1 MNSSSPVRGMM
12 FLILLWSV
20 AIWSV
25 SAAGEIPRGSDLRLE
40 LSLSTWAVDTSGNNR
55 PVSITTLA
63 PIYETDSQY
72 NISAARFRDTSW
84 LRVNTAWNPASAD
97 DLAISFWIKK
107 PEPISQNSA
116 ITGSVIAGP
125 FQYATFLAD
134 PIFINASG
142 STADTT
148 IRLLLTPNGK
158 CVIRWWAIPGGN
170 LWWWY
175 VAWLWTSF
183 IRAGDYGN
191 LANDQFNCSQL
202 FDNKWHHVVMNKKAW
217 WLIFMVD
224 GAEIYR
230 VSGAFSLPRDILI
243 GYSNHFL
250 QSYYTGLWYT
260 TAQSELIRANHH
272 SKSSLAGFRLYS
284 RSLTTDEIEA
294 LGDEY
299 RTAQSDL
306 VGVGNI
312 TMQMNWYTSP
322 NLSLTLW
329 GIAANLSKD
338 TVEYQYAL
346 SGGVF
351 NPITQIT
358 DLSTGTA
365 NLIYRVA
372 LNLTGVPDGR
382 VSLTLRVKS
391 GGTVQNIGNVSFTKL
406 ETVSSIIIKNP
417 TTEIAT
423 AKSISAIAT
432 GATLSAWL
440 TRSAICDATIVQTYF
455 GTDID
460 FTFTN
465 KADNGIRVCYR
476 AYYPTTNKTIYKISP
491 AIAGIQSEAE
501 WTTATTATI
510 FKDYL
515 LWRKSSYQ
523 KPNDSTSMLLDLLW
537 VSATQSQ
544 GTINGITM
552 IDINGD
558 GLVDFIYS
566 RSDAPVKRAIIV
578 NNGNYTFKT
587 VYKCVIDATIY
598 YGDCSDPTR

>member
-1 MNSSSPVRGMM
+1 MG
-12 FLILLWSV
+12 FFILLWSL
-20 AIWSV
+20 AIGSV
-25 SAAGEIPRGSDLRLE
+25 SAAGVIPRGSDLRLE
-40 LSLSTWAVDTSGNNR
+40 LSLATGAVDTSGNNR
-55 PVSITTLA
+55 PVSTATLA
-63 PIYETDSQY
+63 PTYETDPQY
-72 NISAARFRDTSW
+72 NISVAKFRDTSW
-84 LRVNTAWNPASAD
+84 LRVNTAWNPAGPD

-107 PEPISQNSA
+107 PEPVSQVNV
-116 ITGSVIAGP
+116 ITGSLMSSPSYAGP
-125 FQYATFLAD
+125 IQYSTFYAD
-134 PIFINASG
+134 PVFISASG
-142 STADTT
+142 STTDTT
-148 IRLLLTPNGK
+148 TRLLLTPNGK
-158 CVIRWWAIPGGN
+158 CVIRWGIGSWVLLGWAPYN
-170 LWWWY
+170 ANYSTAL
-175 VAWLWTSF
+175 L
-183 IRAGDYGN
+183 RAGDYGN
-191 LANDQFNCSQL
+191 AATDQFNCSQI
-202 FDNKWHHVVMNKKAW
+202 FDNKWHHIVMNKKAW

-224 GAEIYR
+224 GTEIYR
-230 VSGAFSLPRDILI
+230 VNGAFTLPRDLLI
-243 GYSNHFL
+243 GYSNHFT
-250 QSYYTGLWYT
+250 QNYYSGAGYNPTQT
-260 TAQSELIRANHH
+260 ELIRSNHH

-284 RSLTTDEIEA
+284 RSLTADEIEA

-299 RTAQSDL
+299 RTAQSNL

-312 TMQMNWYTSP
+312 TMQMNGYTSP
-322 NLSLTLW
+322 NLSVTLR

-358 DLSTGTA
+358 DLSVSTGS
-365 NLIYRVA
+365 LIYRVSLGLA
-372 LNLTGVPDGR
+372 WVPDGK
-382 VSLTLRVKS
+382 VNLILRVKS
-391 GGTVQNIGNVSFTKL
+391 GATVQNIGNVSFTKL
-406 ETVSSIIIKNP
+406 ETVSSIVINNP
-417 TTEIAT
+417 TTDIAT
-423 AKSISAIAT
+423 VKSISAIAT

-440 TRSAICDATIVQTYF
+440 TRSAICDATIEQTYF
-455 GTDID
+455 GTDTD

-476 AYYPTTNKTIYKISP
+476 AHYPATNKTIYKISP

-501 WTTATTATI
+501 WTSATNATI

-523 KPNDSTSMLLDLLW
+523 KPNDSTAMLLDLLG

-552 IDINGD
+552 TDINGD

-587 VYKCVIDATIY
+587 VYKCVIEAAIY